1 MFEKRPIEHQQVGP
15 ALEQHRQL
23 FGVYPSTLS
32 ADKGYY
38 ESMDALLALEQDKGI
53 EVVAIAKKGKRS
65 PEETER
71 EHTAAFRA
79 GQRFRAGVEGTISF
93 LKRSLGLLRCFNKGW
108 DNFCSSVGAAIFAH
122 NLINLART

>member
-38 ESMDALLALEQDKGI
+38 ESMDALRALEDDQRI
-53 EVVAIAKKGKRS
+53 NVVAIAKKGKRS
-65 PEETER
+65 PEEIER
-71 EHTAAFRA
+71 EHGADFRS

-93 LKRSLGLLRCFNKGW
+93 LKRALGLFRCFSKGW
-108 DNFCSSVGAAIFAH
+108 DNFCSSVGAAIFTH
-122 NLINLART
+122 NLINLLRT